1 MKRRGFTLVEL
12 LVVVGIMGFMG
23 VVAVGGYQAM
33 RRGMEERSVMENAN
47 QFIRTAYQRAQIERT
62 PVSVFFWNET
72 LEDLSDFAVKRVVGR
87 AIAVRMR
94 GRVTGIAGDKLYDEF
109 GDLQF
114 EAGTDGGASP
124 SSGKRDAGRYLYRM
138 GEASS
143 AKESGENNFQRSLAN
158 PNTMRDDNPTV
169 EDLVFGG
176 VMKKTTGEFYWKIL
190 DKGGVNWKN
199 GDAYGLEFANLSLP
213 YGFIYGSS
221 YSNNKSKPQAGFTV
235 LRFIPG
241 STRSG
246 SIDIYSLRTGKD
258 GKVSPHKLGST
269 KDPSKDRDD
278 DVKDLRK

>member
-12 LVVVGIMGFMG
+12 LTVVGIMGFMG
-23 VVAVGGYQAM
+23 VISVGGYQAM

-47 QFIRTAYQRAQIERT
+47 QFIRSAYQRAQIERT
-62 PVSVFFWNET
+62 PVNVFFWNET
-72 LEDLSDFAVKRVVGR
+72 LEDLSDYAVKRVVGR

-94 GRVTGIAGDKLYDEF
+94 GRVTGQTGDKLYDEF

-114 EAGTDGGASP
+114 EAGAGSG
-124 SSGKRDAGRYLYRM
+124 SGKRDAGRYLYRM
-138 GEASS
+138 GAATS
-143 AKESGENNFQRSLAN
+143 AKESGEGNFQRSLVN
-158 PNTMRDDNPTV
+158 PATMQDENPTV
-169 EDLVFGG
+169 EDMVFGG
-176 VMKKTTGEFYWKIL
+176 VMKKIKGEFFWKIL

-199 GDAYGLEFANLSLP
+199 GDAYGLEFANLTLP
-213 YGFIYGSS
+213 YGFIYGSN
-221 YSNNKSKPQAGFTV
+221 YSGNKSRPQAGFTV
-235 LRFIPG
+235 LHFLPG
-241 STRSG
+241 STKSG